1 MRAGIGGV
9 FHEEG
14 SGQVS
19 KTTHARALVVLE
31 GDPNGR
37 SLGGKSEKKRNGKNE
52 LVLSSIVEPTMIDAN
67 GGKAYRKRAP
77 SRL

>member
-1 MRAGIGGV
+1 MHARIDGG

-31 GDPNGR
+31 GDLNGR
-37 SLGGKSEKKRNGKNE
+37 SLGGKSEKKGTEKMN
-52 LVLSSIVEPTMIDAN
+52 
-67 GGKAYRKRAP
+67 
-77 SRL
+77 